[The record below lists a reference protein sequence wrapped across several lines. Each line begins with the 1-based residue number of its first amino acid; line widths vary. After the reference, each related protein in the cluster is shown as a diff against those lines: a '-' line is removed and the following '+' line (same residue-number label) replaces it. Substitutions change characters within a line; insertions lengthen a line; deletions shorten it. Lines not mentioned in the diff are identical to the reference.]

1 MATFSKTASFND
13 LVPILPALELPET
26 LRMLFSHRNFVHALA
41 GAVVSYVNYDSNQLS
56 VILFVDPKTRHSNT
70 SNILRECLA
79 RLTSCEGSVTAM
91 TVFYP
96 LDTART
102 RLQVDDKR
110 KAKNTAYVLLDIIH
124 EEGLQSL
131 YRGLLPVL
139 CSLYCSNFLYFYTFN
154 GLKTVFVGKGIVNVL
169 LTTPLWVVNTRLKLQ
184 GATFRSKDLQDSKT
198 KKYNGIID
206 GLQKVSREEGMGAL
220 WSGTGPSL
228 ILAGNPAVQFM
239 VYEATKKFLMSDT
252 KEALRGR
259 QYFALGAIAKAVS
272 TIMTYPLQVAQCRQ
286 RSGHK
291 TPSGKADFL
300 SQMTRLVREQG
311 PMGMY
316 KGLEAKLLQTVLT
329 AALMFVAYEK
339 IAAFIFRLLRGSKR

>member
-1 MATFSKTASFND
+1 MAMFSKTASFND

-41 GAVVSYVNYDSNQLS
+41 GAV
-56 VILFVDPKTRHSNT
+56 
-70 SNILRECLA
+70 
-79 RLTSCEGSVTAM
+79 GSVTAM

-110 KAKNTAYVLLDIIH
+110 KAKSTAYVLLDIIH

-154 GLKTVFVGKGIVNVL
+154 GLKTVFVGKGKRSSSLQDLLFGYVAGIVNVL

-184 GATFRSKDLQDSKT
+184 GATFRSKDLQDNKT

-252 KEALRGR
+252 KE
-259 QYFALGAIAKAVS
+259 
-272 TIMTYPLQVAQCRQ
+272 
-286 RSGHK
+286 SGHK

>member
-1 MATFSKTASFND
+1 MAMFSKTASFND

-41 GAVVSYVNYDSNQLS
+41 GAV
-56 VILFVDPKTRHSNT
+56 
-70 SNILRECLA
+70 
-79 RLTSCEGSVTAM
+79 GSVTAM

-110 KAKNTAYVLLDIIH
+110 KAKSTAYVLLDIIH

-139 CSLYCSNFLYFYTFN
+139 AAFIVQISFISTHSMASRLFF
-154 GLKTVFVGKGIVNVL
+154 FVGKGKRSSSLQDLLFGYVAGIVNVL

-184 GATFRSKDLQDSKT
+184 GATFRSKDLQDNKT

-259 QYFALGAIAKAVS
+259 LYCALGAIAKSSPS

-286 RSGHK
+286 SLGNK
-291 TPSGKADFL
+291 TPSGKADFHL
-300 SQMTRLVREQG
+300 PDDKALVREQG
-311 PMGMY
+311 PDG
-316 KGLEAKLLQTVLT
+316 KCIKALEAKLLQTVLT
-329 AALMFVAYEK
+329 AALMFC
-339 IAAFIFRLLRGSKR
+339 RL

>member
-1 MATFSKTASFND
+1 MRGTRFWSKECLFRMATFSKTASFND

-41 GAVVSYVNYDSNQLS
+41 GAV
-56 VILFVDPKTRHSNT
+56 
-70 SNILRECLA
+70 
-79 RLTSCEGSVTAM
+79 GSVTAM

-154 GLKTVFVGKGIVNVL
+154 GLKTVFVGKGKRSSSLQDLLFGYVAGIVNVL

-184 GATFRSKDLQDSKT
+184 GATFRSKDLQDNKT

-206 GLQKVSREEGMGAL
+206 GLKKVSREEGMGAL

-272 TIMTYPLQVAQCRQ
+272 TILTYPLQVAQCRQ